1 MAEPVGIKVEGLNEF
16 RRELKKLEENLTPE
30 LKQINYELATQV
42 TSWAQT
48 KAAAVSP
55 QASKAAKEG
64 LKASK
69 TAARAQVILGNNKT
83 PYALGAEFGALQ
95 WKQFQRWRGNDTG
108 AGYFLWPS
116 IRDHREEITKIYGD
130 ALDKLAR
137 RAFPD

>member
-64 LKASK
+64 LKASR
-69 TAARAQVILGNNKT
+69 TAARAQVILGSNRA
-83 PYALGAEFGALQ
+83 PYALGAEFGSHQ
-95 WKQFQRWRGNDTG
+95 YKQFPAWRGNDTG

-116 IRDHREEITKIYGD
+116 IRDHKDEITKLYGD

>member
-64 LKASK
+64 LKASR
-69 TAARAQVILGNNKT
+69 TAARAQVILGSNRA
-83 PYALGAEFGALQ
+83 PYALGAEFGALR
-95 WKQFQRWRGNDTG
+95 WKQFQRWRGNATG

-116 IRDHREEITKIYGD
+116 IRDHREEIMDIYGE
-130 ALDKLAR
+130 ALDKLASK
-137 RAFPD
+137 AFPD